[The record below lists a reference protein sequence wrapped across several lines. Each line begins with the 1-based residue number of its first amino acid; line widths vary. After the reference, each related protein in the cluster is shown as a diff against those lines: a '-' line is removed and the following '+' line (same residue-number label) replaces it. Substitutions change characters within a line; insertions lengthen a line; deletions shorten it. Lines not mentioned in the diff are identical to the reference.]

1 MAEAKTVSYSALSKK
16 TVEVPAYSVYTV
28 EYMDT
33 LPNYFNVQNMG
44 ATPIYCGTSSIP
56 TRSKYDFVSPAEGM
70 KMYAEPYNRSRL
82 YLFNPSGTP
91 ITCAILSFRAPFDPL
106 TLAMS
111 SIAVTID
118 TSDLQVSNIITG
130 FNASLPTG
138 SNNIGKVEVSNQK
151 DYSSA
156 LASILSEISGNSPA
170 WTADDVSSLLTR
182 VFHPA
187 KEVLRREQMHTYTQ
201 EGTATNSGTAIT
213 PQSGRFFSKINFI
226 SNDGTSDLS
235 FIYTDKNATKS
246 ITIKA
251 GEVLNDLE
259 CYFTQIKFTGDNV
272 PFRCLYTTEP
282 VSITV

>member
-1 MAEAKTVSYSALSKK
+1 MAEAKTVNYSALSKK

-56 TRSKYDFVSPAEGM
+56 TRSKYDFVSPAEGT

-91 ITCAILSFRAPFDPL
+91 IACAILSFRAPFDPL
-106 TLAMS
+106 ALALS
-111 SIAVTID
+111 SIALTID
-118 TSDLQVSNIITG
+118 TSDLTVSNIITG

-151 DYSSA
+151 DYSST

-170 WTADDVSSLLTR
+170 WTADDVSSLLEFT
-182 VFHPA
+182 FYSA
-187 KEVLRREQMHTYTQ
+187 QEVLGRYKMHTYTQ
-201 EGTATNSGTAIT
+201 EGTATTTGTTIT
-213 PQSGRFFSKINFI
+213 PQSGDFFSKINFI

-235 FIYTDKNATKS
+235 FIYTDNNATRS

-259 CYFTQIKFTGDNV
+259 CSFTQIKFTGDNV

-282 VSITV
+282 VLTTT